1 MMMDRRTLLQVG
13 VPAAVAASMGVS
25 SAADAAVPTGT
36 GARPIRILFL
46 DHAPRKQSADRLY
59 DPTPIERLLNSY
71 ANPGT
76 KIEIGYP
83 DNYDGSKV
91 GLLLGEQDK
100 LNGLDHLMAAPALIR
115 KIFWAQQNG
124 YDAVIQ
130 SNTFDP
136 GVEGGRLAVGIP
148 VIGPFRTAM
157 HTALMLCDR
166 IGVTTP
172 LASDVPQTRRILRA
186 YGLESFVADI
196 KPVGVYG
203 KDIQRRK
210 NELFD
215 AAAKAMRSLVN
226 DSGAQI
232 IVPLGGALIPYV
244 VDPNDL
250 AKAAGVP
257 VLNTKAIAIRF
268 AEACVAFGM
277 TQSPVAYPHA
287 ALEMQDFQDRL

>member
-1 MMMDRRTLLQVG
+1 MDRRTLLQVG
-13 VPAAVAASMGVS
+13 VPAAVAASIGVS
-25 SAADAAVPTGT
+25 SAAETGVRAGTAAK
-36 GARPIRILFL
+36 PIRILFL

-71 ANPGT
+71 ASPGT

-287 ALEMQDFQDRL
+287 ALAMQDFQDRL

>member
-1 MMMDRRTLLQVG
+1 M
-13 VPAAVAASMGVS
+13 
-25 SAADAAVPTGT
+25 AADAAVRTGT

-46 DHAPRKQSADRLY
+46 DHAPRKQTADRLY

-71 ANPGT
+71 ASPGT

-287 ALEMQDFQDRL
+287 ALAMQDFQDRL

>member
-1 MMMDRRTLLQVG
+1 
-13 VPAAVAASMGVS
+13 
-25 SAADAAVPTGT
+25 
-36 GARPIRILFL
+36 
-46 DHAPRKQSADRLY
+46 
-59 DPTPIERLLNSY
+59 
-71 ANPGT
+71 
-76 KIEIGYP
+76 
-83 DNYDGSKV
+83 
-91 GLLLGEQDK
+91 
-100 LNGLDHLMAAPALIR
+100 MAAPALVS

-136 GVEGGRLAVGIP
+136 GVEGGRLAVTIP

-196 KPVGVYG
+196 KPVGVYS
-203 KDIQRRK
+203 KDIQKRK
-210 NELFD
+210 NELLD
-215 AAAKAMRSLVN
+215 AAAKVMRSLAV

-250 AKAAGVP
+250 AQAAGVP

-277 TQSPVAYPHA
+277 AQSPVGYPHA
-287 ALEMQDFQDRL
+287 ALKMQDFQDRL

>member
-1 MMMDRRTLLQVG
+1 MDRRTLLQVG
-13 VPAAVAASMGVS
+13 VPAAVAASIGVS
-25 SAADAAVPTGT
+25 SAAETGVRAGTAAK
-36 GARPIRILFL
+36 PIRILFL

-59 DPTPIERLLNSY
+59 DPNPIERLLNSY

-186 YGLESFVADI
+186 YGLESFVANI

-287 ALEMQDFQDRL
+287 ALAMQDFQDRL

>member
-1 MMMDRRTLLQVG
+1 MDRRTLLQVG
-13 VPAAVAASMGVS
+13 VPAAVAASIGVS
-25 SAADAAVPTGT
+25 SAAETGT
-36 GARPIRILFL
+36 GAKPIRILFL

-71 ANPGT
+71 ASPGT
-76 KIEIGYP
+76 KIELGYP
-83 DNYDGSKV
+83 DNFDGSKI

-100 LNGLDHLMAAPALIR
+100 LNGLDHLMAAPVLIR
-115 KIFWAQQNG
+115 KIFWAQENG

-136 GVEGGRLAVGIP
+136 GVEGGRLAVTIP

-203 KDIQRRK
+203 KDIQTRK
-210 NELFD
+210 KDLFD

-250 AKAAGVP
+250 AQAAGVP

-287 ALEMQDFQDRL
+287 ALKMQDFQDRL

>member
-1 MMMDRRTLLQVG
+1 MDRRTLLQVG
-13 VPAAVAASMGVS
+13 VPAAVAASIGVS
-25 SAADAAVPTGT
+25 SAADAAVRTGT

-76 KIEIGYP
+76 KIELAYP

-91 GLLLGEQDK
+91 GLLLGDQDK

-196 KPVGVYG
+196 KPIGVYG

-287 ALEMQDFQDRL
+287 ALAMQDFQDRL

>member
-1 MMMDRRTLLQVG
+1 MDRRTLLQVG
-13 VPAAVAASMGVS
+13 VPAAVAASIGVS
-25 SAADAAVPTGT
+25 SAAETGGRG
-36 GARPIRILFL
+36 GAGAKPIRILFL
-46 DHAPRKQSADRLY
+46 DHAPRKQTADRLY
-59 DPTPIERLLNSY
+59 DPTPIERMLNSY
-71 ANPGT
+71 ASPGT
-76 KIEIGYP
+76 TIELGFP
-83 DNYDGSKV
+83 DNYDGSKI

-100 LNGLDHLMAAPALIR
+100 LNGLDHLMAAPALVS

-136 GVEGGRLAVGIP
+136 GVEGGRLAATIP

-172 LASDVPQTRRILRA
+172 LASDVPQTRRLLRA

-196 KPVGVYG
+196 RPVGVYS
-203 KDIQRRK
+203 KDIQKRK
-210 NELFD
+210 NELLD
-215 AAAKAMRSLVN
+215 TAAKVMRSLVV
-226 DSGAQI
+226 DSGAQM

-250 AKAAGVP
+250 AQAAGVP

-277 TQSPVAYPHA
+277 SQSPVAYPHA
-287 ALEMQDFQDRL
+287 ALKMQDFQDRL

>member
-1 MMMDRRTLLQVG
+1 MDRRTLLQVG
-13 VPAAVAASMGVS
+13 VPAAVAASIGVS
-25 SAADAAVPTGT
+25 SAAETGVRAGTAAK
-36 GARPIRILFL
+36 PIRILFL

-71 ANPGT
+71 ASPGT

-91 GLLLGEQDK
+91 GLLLGDQDK

-287 ALEMQDFQDRL
+287 ALAMQDFQDRL

>member
-1 MMMDRRTLLQVG
+1 MDRRTLLQVG
-13 VPAAVAASMGVS
+13 VPAAVAASIGVS
-25 SAADAAVPTGT
+25 SAAETGVRAGT
-36 GARPIRILFL
+36 GAKPIRILFL

-71 ANPGT
+71 ASPGT

-83 DNYDGSKV
+83 DNFDGSKI

-100 LNGLDHLMAAPALIR
+100 LNGLDHLMAAPVLIR

-136 GVEGGRLAVGIP
+136 GVEGGRLAVTIP

-203 KDIQRRK
+203 KDIQTRK
-210 NELFD
+210 KDLFD

-250 AKAAGVP
+250 AQAAGVP

-277 TQSPVAYPHA
+277 TQSPAAYPHA
-287 ALEMQDFQDRL
+287 ALKMQDFQDRL

>member
-1 MMMDRRTLLQVG
+1 MDRRTLLQVG
-13 VPAAVAASMGVS
+13 VPAAVAASIGVS
-25 SAADAAVPTGT
+25 SAAETGVRAGTGT
-36 GARPIRILFL
+36 KPIRILFL

-71 ANPGT
+71 ASPGT
-76 KIEIGYP
+76 KIELGYP
-83 DNYDGSKV
+83 DNFDGSKV

-100 LNGLDHLMAAPALIR
+100 LNGLDHLMAAPVLIR

-136 GVEGGRLAVGIP
+136 GVEGGRLAVTIP

-203 KDIQRRK
+203 KDIQTRK
-210 NELFD
+210 KDLFD

-250 AKAAGVP
+250 AQAAGVP

-277 TQSPVAYPHA
+277 TQSAVAYPHA
-287 ALEMQDFQDRL
+287 ALKMQDFQDRL

>member
-1 MMMDRRTLLQVG
+1 MDRRTLLQVG
-13 VPAAVAASMGVS
+13 VPAAVAASIGVS
-25 SAADAAVPTGT
+25 SAADAAVRTGT

-91 GLLLGEQDK
+91 GLLLGDQDK

-250 AKAAGVP
+250 AKTAGVP

-287 ALEMQDFQDRL
+287 ALAMQDFQDRL

>member
-1 MMMDRRTLLQVG
+1 MDRRTLLQTG
-13 VPAAVAASMGVS
+13 VPAAVAASMGIS
-25 SAADAAVPTGT
+25 SAAETGT
-36 GARPIRILFL
+36 RGGAGVKPIRILFL
-46 DHAPRKQSADRLY
+46 DHAPRKQTADRLY
-59 DPTPIERLLNSY
+59 DPTPIERMLNSY
-71 ANPGT
+71 ASPGT
-76 KIEIGYP
+76 TIELGFP
-83 DNYDGSKV
+83 DNYDGSKI
-91 GLLLGEQDK
+91 GLLLGDQDK

-115 KIFWAQQNG
+115 KIVWAQQNG

-136 GVEGGRLAVGIP
+136 GVEGGRLAVTIP

-172 LASDVPQTRRILRA
+172 LASDVAQTRRMLRA
-186 YGLESFVADI
+186 YGLESFVAGI
-196 KPVGVYG
+196 KPVGVFS
-203 KDIQRRK
+203 KDIQKRK
-210 NELFD
+210 KDLSD
-215 AAAKAMRSLVN
+215 AAVKAMRSLV
-226 DSGAQI
+226 DDDGAQI

-250 AKAAGVP
+250 AKEVGVP

-277 TQSPVAYPHA
+277 TQSPAAYPHA
-287 ALEMQDFQDRL
+287 ALKVQDFQDRL

>member
-1 MMMDRRTLLQVG
+1 MDRRTLLQVG
-13 VPAAVAASMGVS
+13 VPAAVAASIGVS
-25 SAADAAVPTGT
+25 SAAETGGRGGT
-36 GARPIRILFL
+36 GAKPIRILFL
-46 DHAPRKQSADRLY
+46 DHAPRKQTADRLY

-71 ANPGT
+71 ASPGT
-76 KIEIGYP
+76 TIELGFP
-83 DNYDGSKV
+83 DNYDGSKI

-100 LNGLDHLMAAPALIR
+100 LNGLDHLMAAPALVS

-136 GVEGGRLAVGIP
+136 GVEGGRLAVTIP

-196 KPVGVYG
+196 KPVGVYS
-203 KDIQRRK
+203 KDIQKRK
-210 NELFD
+210 NELLD
-215 AAAKAMRSLVN
+215 AAAKVMRSLAV

-250 AKAAGVP
+250 AQAAGVP

-277 TQSPVAYPHA
+277 AQSPVGYPHA
-287 ALEMQDFQDRL
+287 ALKMQDFQDRL

>member
-1 MMMDRRTLLQVG
+1 MDRRTLLQVG
-13 VPAAVAASMGVS
+13 VPAAVAASIGVS
-25 SAADAAVPTGT
+25 SAAETGVRAGT
-36 GARPIRILFL
+36 GAKPIRILFL
-46 DHAPRKQSADRLY
+46 DHAPRKQTADRLY

-71 ANPGT
+71 ASPGT

-83 DNYDGSKV
+83 DNFDGSKI

-136 GVEGGRLAVGIP
+136 GVEGGRLAVTIP

-172 LASDVPQTRRILRA
+172 LASDVPWTRRILRA
-186 YGLESFVADI
+186 YGLESFVAGI
-196 KPVGVYG
+196 KPVGVYS
-203 KDIQRRK
+203 KDIQKRK
-210 NELFD
+210 KELLD
-215 AAAKAMRSLVN
+215 TAAKVMRSLVD

-250 AKAAGVP
+250 AKAVGVP

-268 AEACVAFGM
+268 AEACIAFGM
-277 TQSPVAYPHA
+277 AQSPVAYPHA
-287 ALEMQDFQDRL
+287 ALKMQDFQDRL

>member
-1 MMMDRRTLLQVG
+1 MDRRTLLQVG
-13 VPAAVAASMGVS
+13 VPAAVAASIGVS
-25 SAADAAVPTGT
+25 SAAETGGRAGA

-46 DHAPRKQSADRLY
+46 DHAPRKQTADRLY
-59 DPTPIERLLNSY
+59 DPTPIERVLNSY
-71 ANPGT
+71 ASPGT
-76 KIEIGYP
+76 TIELGFP
-83 DNYDGSKV
+83 DNYDGSKI
-91 GLLLGEQDK
+91 GLLLGDQDK
-100 LNGLDHLMAAPALIR
+100 LNGLDHLMAAPVLIR
-115 KIFWAQQNG
+115 KIFWAQENG

-136 GVEGGRLAVGIP
+136 GVEGGRLAVTIP

-172 LASDVPQTRRILRA
+172 LSSDVPQTRRILRA
-186 YGLESFVADI
+186 YGLESFVAGI

-203 KDIQRRK
+203 KDIQTRK
-210 NELFD
+210 KDLFD
-215 AAAKAMRSLVN
+215 AAVKAMRSLVN

-244 VDPNDL
+244 VDPGEL
-250 AKAAGVP
+250 SKAVGVP

-287 ALEMQDFQDRL
+287 ALKMQDFQDRL

>member
-1 MMMDRRTLLQVG
+1 MDRRTLLQVG
-13 VPAAVAASMGVS
+13 VPAAVAASIGVS
-25 SAADAAVPTGT
+25 SAADAAVRTGT

-287 ALEMQDFQDRL
+287 ALAMQDFQDRL

>member
-1 MMMDRRTLLQVG
+1 MDRRTLLQVG
-13 VPAAVAASMGVS
+13 VPAAVAASIGVS
-25 SAADAAVPTGT
+25 SAAETGVHAGS
-36 GARPIRILFL
+36 GAKPIRILFL

-71 ANPGT
+71 ASPGT

-83 DNYDGSKV
+83 DNFDGSKV

-100 LNGLDHLMAAPALIR
+100 LNGLDHLMAAPVLIR

-136 GVEGGRLAVGIP
+136 GVEGGRLAVTIP

-203 KDIQRRK
+203 KDIQTRK
-210 NELFD
+210 KDLFD

-250 AKAAGVP
+250 AQAAGVP

-287 ALEMQDFQDRL
+287 ALKMQDFQDRL

>member
-1 MMMDRRTLLQVG
+1 MDRRTLLQAG
-13 VPAAVAASMGVS
+13 VPAAVAASIGVS
-25 SAADAAVPTGT
+25 SAADAAVRAGT

-46 DHAPRKQSADRLY
+46 DHAPHKQSADRLY

-71 ANPGT
+71 ASPGT

-148 VIGPFRTAM
+148 IIGPFRTAM

-287 ALEMQDFQDRL
+287 ALTMQDFQDRL

>member
-1 MMMDRRTLLQVG
+1 MDRRTLLQVG

-25 SAADAAVPTGT
+25 SAAETGTRAGT
-36 GARPIRILFL
+36 GAKPIRILFL
-46 DHAPRKQSADRLY
+46 DHAPRKQTGDRLY

-71 ANPGT
+71 ASPGT
-76 KIEIGYP
+76 KVEIGYL

-115 KIFWAQQNG
+115 KIFWAQENG
-124 YDAVIQ
+124 YDAVVQ

-136 GVEGGRLAVGIP
+136 GVEGGRLAVTIP

-172 LASDVPQTRRILRA
+172 LASDVPWTRRILRA

-203 KDIQRRK
+203 KNIRARK
-210 NELFD
+210 KELFD

-226 DSGAQI
+226 DSGAQM

-244 VDPNDL
+244 VDPSDL
-250 AKAAGVP
+250 AQAVGVP
-257 VLNTKAIAIRF
+257 VLNTKAISIRF

-277 TQSPVAYPHA
+277 AQSPVAYPHA
-287 ALEMQDFQDRL
+287 ALNMQDFQDRL

>member
-1 MMMDRRTLLQVG
+1 MDRRTLLQRWRAGCCRRVG
-13 VPAAVAASMGVS
+13 RRIIRGRNRRPS
-25 SAADAAVPTGT
+25 GT
-36 GARPIRILFL
+36 GAKPIRILFL

-83 DNYDGSKV
+83 DNFDGSKV

-100 LNGLDHLMAAPALIR
+100 LNGLDHLMADPALIR
-115 KIFWAQQNG
+115 KIVWAQQNG

-136 GVEGGRLAVGIP
+136 GVEGGRLAVTIP

-172 LASDVPQTRRILRA
+172 LASDVPRTRRILRA

-203 KDIQRRK
+203 KDIQS
-210 NELFD
+210 
-215 AAAKAMRSLVN
+215 A
-226 DSGAQI
+226 
-232 IVPLGGALIPYV
+232 
-244 VDPNDL
+244 
-250 AKAAGVP
+250 
-257 VLNTKAIAIRF
+257 
-268 AEACVAFGM
+268 
-277 TQSPVAYPHA
+277 
-287 ALEMQDFQDRL
+287 

>member
-1 MMMDRRTLLQVG
+1 MDRRTLLQVG
-13 VPAAVAASMGVS
+13 VPAAVAASVGVS
-25 SAADAAVPTGT
+25 SAADAAVRAGT

-186 YGLESFVADI
+186 YGLESFIADI

-287 ALEMQDFQDRL
+287 ALAMQDFQDRL

>member
-1 MMMDRRTLLQVG
+1 M
-13 VPAAVAASMGVS
+13 AAS
-25 SAADAAVPTGT
+25 
-36 GARPIRILFL
+36 
-46 DHAPRKQSADRLY
+46 
-59 DPTPIERLLNSY
+59 
-71 ANPGT
+71 
-76 KIEIGYP
+76 
-83 DNYDGSKV
+83 
-91 GLLLGEQDK
+91 
-100 LNGLDHLMAAPALIR
+100 ALIR

-136 GVEGGRLAVGIP
+136 GVEGGRLAVTIP
-148 VIGPFRTAM
+148 IIGPFRTAM

-172 LASDVPQTRRILRA
+172 LASDVPMTRRMLRA

-203 KDIQRRK
+203 KNIQARK
-210 NELFD
+210 EELSD
-215 AAAKAMRSLVN
+215 AAVKVMRSLVD

-250 AKAAGVP
+250 AKAVGVP

-287 ALEMQDFQDRL
+287 ALSLQDFQDRL